1 MKSIKISIE
10 VWKKLKLLS
19 IEKELSIT
27 KIIEELLN
35 DKSRENKTIQ

>member
-35 DKSRENKTIQ
+35 DKSRKDKTIQ

>member
-35 DKSRENKTIQ
+35 DKSRENKIIQ